1 LEVLPDMQASWCTLL
16 VLLPVSVQH
25 DFLDDIFNHGDY
37 PIVHMVIAL
46 ILQVMLQA
54 SDSWVEIATYLG
66 KLLMVE
72 GDNVAVIE
80 DHEFSQSQK
89 LFQIINQVDEL
100 LPTVEDTQT
109 QWAWFKDMNKL
120 PFAIDEIFSVR
131 GGRMKGQD
139 ESAYFGRDEVY
150 QEILSKKLK
159 ECKDR
164 LRRIDELD
172 QRIRN
177 SGEHL
182 KAIRERARSLRDGVT
197 INLTPFDFY

>member
-1 LEVLPDMQASWCTLL
+1 MQASWCTLL

-46 ILQVMLQA
+46 ILQIMLQA

-89 LFQIINQVDEL
+89 LFQIINQV
-100 LPTVEDTQT
+100 
-109 QWAWFKDMNKL
+109 
-120 PFAIDEIFSVR
+120 
-131 GGRMKGQD
+131 
-139 ESAYFGRDEVY
+139 
-150 QEILSKKLK
+150 
-159 ECKDR
+159 
-164 LRRIDELD
+164 
-172 QRIRN
+172 
-177 SGEHL
+177 
-182 KAIRERARSLRDGVT
+182 
-197 INLTPFDFY
+197 